1 MDSGRKKVMIKII
14 PRVDLHA
21 ISKKFVM
28 LLYFCIKND
37 IELICFLYL
46 FKLLEFILFLAMIK

>member
-1 MDSGRKKVMIKII
+1 MDDGRKKVMIKII

-28 LLYFCIKND
+28 PLLY
-37 IELICFLYL
+37 LS
-46 FKLLEFILFLAMIK
+46 KLLEFILFLAMVK